1 MVPDARRSEP
11 NDSPTPGN
19 RLQFALLVLGCWT
32 VSALIST
39 SIAFTF
45 GSARQENQPVLPM
58 LFTQL
63 GVWWF
68 WAAVTPAVWF
78 MGRRFPIQ
86 AERRARAISIHS
98 LAAVV
103 TALLFSSAHLLVVL
117 ILFYEAASKEPF
129 WQLFTGFISTRF
141 PLGVLLYFA
150 VLGIGIAIESQRR
163 LRAREVHAAR
173 LAELLSRA
181 QVQALQTQLQPHFLF
196 NTLHAVGLLVH
207 DDPNI
212 AARMLTRLGDLL
224 RETLALTDVPEIA
237 LRDELRILDDYISIE
252 RVRFGDRLT
261 VDIDVDSTL
270 LDARVPTF
278 VLQPLVENAVRFGV
292 TARVG
297 PGRICITAKRVGTLL
312 QLSVEDEGSTM
323 GTANEEVASHNHHN
337 GVGLASTRARLAALY
352 PNEPTSLEL
361 TALPNGGT
369 LARLTLPY
377 RTDVGADARVVSGPV
392 TA

>member
-1 MVPDARRSEP
+1 MSADATRSEIT
-11 NDSPTPGN
+11 DTTTQGN
-19 RLQFALLVLGCWT
+19 RVQFALLVLGCWT

-86 AERRARAISIHS
+86 AERRARAIAIHS
-98 LAAVV
+98 VAAIV

-129 WQLFTGFISTRF
+129 WQLFTGFISSRF

-207 DDPNI
+207 EDPNV
-212 AARMLTRLGDLL
+212 ASRMLTRLGDLL
-224 RETLALTDVPEIA
+224 RETLALTDVPEIS
-237 LRDELRILDDYISIE
+237 LRDELRILDDYIGIE

-261 VDIDVDSTL
+261 VDIDVDASL
-270 LDARVPTF
+270 RDSRVPTF

-297 PGRICITAKRVGTLL
+297 PGRIRIAARRTAN
-312 QLSVEDEGSTM
+312 QLELTVEDEGSSTEM
-323 GTANEEVASHNHHN
+323 PVATHSSHHHHN

-352 PNEPTSLEL
+352 PHQDASLQL
-361 TALPNGGT
+361 TPQPNGGT
-369 LARLTLPY
+369 IVRLTLPY
-377 RTDVGADARVVSGPV
+377 RRTPESVPSDPV
-392 TA
+392 QQVCA